1 MKRTILTL
9 FCASFAIIGCTS
21 EAHVENSVNEPQQ
34 QQLAH
39 RQSGT
44 QTQVRIDNILKSF
57 TTKDYQSATA
67 NLSKEEVQ
75 MDMAM
80 KLLPECKKLLMENGF
95 TEEDFETKFNN
106 DYKQIIL
113 TAFTLKN

>member
-1 MKRTILTL
+1 MKKAILAL
-9 FCASFAIIGCTS
+9 FCASFALIGCTS
-21 EAHVENSVNEPQQ
+21 DAPVENSVNEPQQ
-34 QQLAH
+34 QQLAN
-39 RQSGT
+39 RQSRA
-44 QTQVRIDNILKSF
+44 QVQIDNVLKSF
-57 TTKDYQSATA
+57 TTKDYQSATS

-80 KLLPECKKLLMENGF
+80 KLLPECKKLLVEKGY